1 MSKAKILPEMICIGD
16 IKILRISMD
25 NNDKLND
32 LLCVFKNNIEHLV
45 YWRRPFSCIMFN
57 HIYEIKKNYKESGR
71 ICYAIFY
78 NGKIIGCINIYKL
91 EEDEE
96 KLTYRT
102 IDYWIDKNHLRKG
115 IMYNC
120 LKSFEKI
127 FKDNALDYIMARI
140 QEKNIPSVNL
150 VKKMGFEKTC
160 RVDIYENEKTGEE
173 WHMRSYRKILSERAR
188 HVLPKRRF
196 L

>member
-1 MSKAKILPEMICIGD
+1 ME
-16 IKILRISMD
+16 

-32 LLCVFKNNIEHLV
+32 LLCVFKNNIEHLF
-45 YWRRPFSCIMFN
+45 YWLRPFFVITFN
-57 HIYEIKKNYKESGR
+57 HIYEIKNYYKKNED

-78 NGKIIGCINIYKL
+78 NSKIIGCINIGKL

-96 KLTYRT
+96 KLSYRT
-102 IDYWIDKNHLRKG
+102 ISYWIDKNHVRKG

-127 FKDNALDYIMARI
+127 FKDNALDYIMASI

-150 VKKMGFEKTC
+150 VKKMGFEKLYG
-160 RVDIYENEKTGEE
+160 RVDLYTDEETGDEVN
-173 WHMRSYRKILSERAR
+173 MLPYRKKLSERAR
-188 HVLPKRRF
+188 QYCTPHWL